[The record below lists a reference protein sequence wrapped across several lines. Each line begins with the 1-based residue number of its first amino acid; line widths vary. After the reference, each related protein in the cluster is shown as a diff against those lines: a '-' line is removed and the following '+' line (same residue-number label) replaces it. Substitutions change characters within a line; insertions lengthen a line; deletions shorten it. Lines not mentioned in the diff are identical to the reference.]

1 MTTCF
6 ACAEFERNPQTV
18 SVKAGCLEC
27 AARSIAASHAFY
39 AAEQCDEPAKYRT
52 VLDRVFHGDQKTG
65 DTMVRRWAERMG
77 VAA

>member
-6 ACAEFERNPQTV
+6 ACAEYERNPQAV

-27 AARSIAASHAFY
+27 AARSIAASHVFY
-39 AAEQCDEPAKYRT
+39 SGDAAKYRT

-65 DTMVRRWAERMG
+65 DALVRRWAERMG